1 MNYPQV
7 LKELEDLV
15 NETYSLW
22 DHNRVGFQ
30 WRHYTWNH
38 TMRVRAMSMEL
49 GRREGGDVTKL
60 EVAGTLHDITKRYD
74 GEILSDEN
82 GKRVVNHDGLWLNEQ
97 LMPSRENLVTR
108 LYDENSLGGTV
119 HHESG
124 AVITEKILAMY
135 DFDQD
140 FVDAVRAIVLAH
152 LKPMNLTEERYD
164 FLYGNVE
171 NQILY
176 DADTMDPNVGYTAFF
191 RNVHIH
197 SYSAIRRNG
206 KFDLEEYAQSLPRWV
221 NSKQAFVEHLL
232 TESAKEVGQARQDRN
247 RALMGLIEAEVG
259 DMETNRKYGLLGIIE
274 YFVSDTEDPHF
285 MNQLTYLK
293 EHWIPER
300 QKWLAEEETT
310 STARD
315 RASEALDR
323 VIDFTNTL
331 EREYRGEI

>member
-15 NETYSLW
+15 NETYGLW

-97 LMPSRENLVTR
+97 LLPSRENLVTR
-108 LYDENSLGGTV
+108 LYDEHSLAGTV

-152 LKPMNLTEERYD
+152 LKPMNLTEDRYD

-206 KFDLEEYAQSLPRWV
+206 RFDLEEYAQSLPRWV

-247 RALMGLIEAEVG
+247 QVLTDQIAAEVEEMG
-259 DMETNRKYGLLGIIE
+259 EKRRCGRLGGIE
-274 YFVSDTEDPHF
+274 YFGSDTEDPHC
-285 MNQLTYLK
+285 MNQLGHVK
-293 EHWIPER
+293 EHWIPGR

-310 STARD
+310 SATRD

-323 VIDFTNTL
+323 VIGFTDTL